1 MFSTRT
7 WLGVG
12 LTTLFVFGMGLPA
25 AFAQVF
31 VLPTGGGVGWVDM
44 AAAMDPETDDVMV
57 AGSGITSMGEFVAS
71 SVSYSGTLNK
81 AFGGGLVATDVS
93 GLGAQNW
100 PNACAVDSSGRL
112 LLGGL
117 NTYETGK
124 GRNLV
129 IGNGFGLV
137 RYNTNGTLDKT
148 FNKTGIV
155 QTNFKFNAEIYA
167 IALQSNGDIVAA
179 GGFFTN
185 GSPIVLARY
194 TSIGALDTTFA
205 SGGTVSTALPVQAS
219 HVYGVE
225 LQSDGS
231 IVVGAQF
238 FPASGPRSMALI
250 RYTSSGR
257 LDTSFGS
264 NGIATFTIGGQST
277 YLNDIIVDE
286 DDNIVVAGD
295 CGGDLIVAR
304 FTPDGVP
311 DTTFGNGGYISGSY
325 GSTACSVALQSNGQ
339 IVISGVASNGNLL
352 VARFDPDGELDTSFG
367 PNGQGYDDSLP
378 YSPEE
383 IQHSVLI
390 QSTGQI
396 VIVGWND
403 TENVVIRYTSAGTPD
418 TTF

>member
-1 MFSTRT
+1 MFHNRN

-12 LTTLFVFGMGLPA
+12 LITLFVLGLGLPA

-31 VLPTGGGVGWVDM
+31 VLPAGGGVGWVDM
-44 AAAMDPETDDVMV
+44 AAAMDPETDDIVV

-117 NTYETGK
+117 NTFESGK
-124 GRNLV
+124 GKNLV

-137 RYNTNGTLDKT
+137 RYDTNGSLDKT

-167 IALQSNGDIVAA
+167 IALQSNGDIVVA
-179 GGFFTN
+179 GGYGAN
-185 GSPIVLARY
+185 GSPLVLARY
-194 TSIGALDTTFA
+194 TSSGVLDSTFA
-205 SGGTVSTALPVQAS
+205 SGGTVSTALPVPNS

-238 FPASGPRSMALI
+238 FPASGPRCMALI
-250 RYTSSGR
+250 RYTASGK

-264 NGIATFTIGGQST
+264 NGMATFTIGGQST
-277 YLNDIIVDE
+277 YLNDIIVDAN
-286 DDNIVVAGD
+286 DNIVVAGD
-295 CGGDLIVAR
+295 CDDDLVVAR
-304 FTPDGVP
+304 FTPDGAP
-311 DTTFGNGGYISGSY
+311 DPTFGTRGVITGSY
-325 GSTACSVALQSNGQ
+325 GFNRVLRRLAGRRPDRDLGRRVQRKFARCPLGPGRRWTLLLAPTGRAMTTVWPIPRSTFNTRCSFNPA
-339 IVISGVASNGNLL
+339 
-352 VARFDPDGELDTSFG
+352 ARS
-367 PNGQGYDDSLP
+367 
-378 YSPEE
+378 
-383 IQHSVLI
+383 
-390 QSTGQI
+390 
-396 VIVGWND
+396 
-403 TENVVIRYTSAGTPD
+403 
-418 TTF
+418 